1 MHTLLRTHHSSGGA
15 GETTQ
20 ELQRERW
27 HRREAVGSA
36 LERGDLRGLRRAT
49 SEHGI
54 GALWDD
60 ARKRGADLIVI
71 PEELADGGVLD
82 RLRGDRLDDQTLA
95 DAPTAVMVV
104 DDAGNRILP
113 R

>member
-1 MHTLLRTHHSSGGA
+1 VDAWGWLP
-15 GETTQ
+15 
-20 ELQRERW
+20 
-27 HRREAVGSA
+27 
-36 LERGDLRGLRRAT
+36 
-49 SEHGI
+49 SEHGLE
-54 GALWDD
+54 ALWDD

-71 PEELADGGVLD
+71 PEGLAAGGILD
-82 RLRGDRLDDQTLA
+82 RLHGDRLDDETLA